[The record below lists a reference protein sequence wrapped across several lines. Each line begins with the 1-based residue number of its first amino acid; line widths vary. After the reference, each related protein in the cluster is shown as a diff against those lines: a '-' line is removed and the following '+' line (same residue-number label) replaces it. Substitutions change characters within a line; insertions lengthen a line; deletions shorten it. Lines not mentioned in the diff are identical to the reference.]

1 MNDKVQSTSLEF
13 ANRLLDAVSQPAQQ
27 LSNMEADAE
36 ATRNTATLMTEFLC
50 ARLSQSGDA
59 PQQLERT
66 TFRWGGGVVNLR
78 NAVQKEHWTNLRTTF
93 VDRFREMKQ
102 GGPAVYVMSAW
113 QPTDRQMHVWA
124 VPEEI
129 VYEAF
134 PRHAV
139 GKMKEKRTIRIVPGV
154 NRFERCT
161 DSPDL
166 TPYYRTLEW
175 SEDERAKLIEA
186 SRLDEAA
193 RQQNREHSGTT
204 QSASEDFFLK
214 GKDAEAVG
222 ALTEEGFVVRAGAM
236 ARKEIVPSAI
246 DSVTPARQRLL
257 SEGVL
262 EESDGQ
268 YRFTQDYR
276 FDSPSGAAAAVLGR
290 TANGWREWKHSDGR
304 SLSEVKRV
312 SRVSGEAIL
321 NEAKRKEIQGKHEEL
336 LNEGRLYSQTQ
347 LDQYYSIFRQ
357 RFGTDALKG
366 LDGEALLTF
375 MHDHGNKDS
384 MVYWLEFKN
393 DEEFDTKRFGS
404 IAGGSALKFR
414 IFRRKETGHWQA
426 GGESNK
432 PKDITVEEAV
442 EIARKHRDQLLK
454 GVELLNEFSDDAT
467 DEDYAQLQDEMD
479 ELAPDVSK
487 LAWGHKYFS
496 LMFPDKLDDYHSPEW
511 QRFHI
516 LKLLQLPPE
525 GDGRYICAGRF
536 VSAAK
541 EVELPMNHLTAT
553 LNAVQGRLH
562 RYWRIGTRSGDTKIS
577 HWEMMQE
584 RDCVAIGWKELGE
597 LSWAEAKRETR
608 KKLKKVLQEKYPNQH
623 PTAIGNDCSQI
634 THFVASINEG
644 DIVFAADGGKV
655 LGIGK
660 ITGEYRYE
668 PDFDFPHHRPVEW
681 LDFGE
686 WKMPVPEGLR
696 STVREVR
703 KHNEN
708 IVDAETRIQTGS
720 SPVKPDKPDPVV
732 KRHIRL
738 SGIPGRIQSV
748 LDRKAQVILY
758 GPPGTGKTYWAEHAA
773 NDLAAISAFGKRFDD
788 LDPQQKQLVTGE
800 GESTGTVRLC
810 CFHPAYGYEDF
821 LEGYRPRT
829 VDGQVTFDLRDGV
842 FKKLCNDADAHPDKN
857 FYLIVD
863 EINRGDIPR
872 IFGELLTTL
881 EKDKR
886 GKRIIL
892 PVSQDVF
899 TVPKNVFLIGTMNTA
914 DRSISLLDAALR
926 RRFGFVE
933 MMPDGTVLK
942 DSNVSGIP
950 LRAWFDS
957 LNERIRQHVGR
968 DARNLQIGHSYLMQ
982 SGSPIKEIAPL
993 KRAIRDDIIP
1003 LLEEYCYEDY
1013 GTLGSILGQ
1022 DLVDVSLQR
1031 IRHELFDD
1039 GSENDLVQA
1048 LLAPCSNISTSS
1060 EALSADESSVDDDND
1075 EPEDDGADDA

>member
-1 MNDKVQSTSLEF
+1 M
-13 ANRLLDAVSQPAQQ
+13 AN
-27 LSNMEADAE
+27 E
-36 ATRNTATLMTEFLC
+36 
-50 ARLSQSGDA
+50 
-59 PQQLERT
+59 
-66 TFRWGGGVVNLR
+66 
-78 NAVQKEHWTNLRTTF
+78 
-93 VDRFREMKQ
+93 
-102 GGPAVYVMSAW
+102 
-113 QPTDRQMHVWA
+113 
-124 VPEEI
+124 PE
-129 VYEAF
+129 
-134 PRHAV
+134 
-139 GKMKEKRTIRIVPGV
+139 
-154 NRFERCT
+154 
-161 DSPDL
+161 
-166 TPYYRTLEW
+166 
-175 SEDERAKLIEA
+175 
-186 SRLDEAA
+186 
-193 RQQNREHSGTT
+193 Q
-204 QSASEDFFLK
+204 FFLK
-214 GKDAEAVG
+214 GKDAEATG
-222 ALTEEGFVVRAGAM
+222 TLTEDGFVVKAGAV

-246 DSVTPARQRLL
+246 DSVTPVRQRLL
-257 SEGVL
+257 DEGVL
-262 EESDGQ
+262 ESFDGQ
-268 YRFTQDYR
+268 YRFTRDYR
-276 FDSPSGAAAAVLGR
+276 FDSPSGAAASVLGR
-290 TANGWREWKHSDGR
+290 TSNGWREWKHPDGR
-304 SLSEVKRV
+304 SLSEVKRI
-312 SRVSGEAIL
+312 SRATGEAFL
-321 NEAKRKEIQGKHEEL
+321 SESKRKEILDKHDEL
-336 LNEGRLYSQTQ
+336 LNEGRIYSEAQ
-347 LDQYYSIFRQ
+347 LDQSYTTFRQ
-357 RFGTDALKG
+357 RFGPDALKS
-366 LDGEALLTF
+366 LDGEALLNF
-375 MHDHGNKDS
+375 IHDHSNRDS
-384 MVYWLEFKN
+384 LVYWLEFKN

-426 GGESNK
+426 GGKSNK
-432 PKDITVEEAV
+432 PRDISVEQAI
-442 EIARKHRDQLLK
+442 EIARSHRDQLLK
-454 GVELLNEFSDDAT
+454 GVELLNELPADAS
-467 DEDYAQLQDEMD
+467 DEDYAQLQDQMD

-496 LMFPDKLDDYHSPEW
+496 LLFPDKLDDYHSPDW

-541 EVELPMNHLTAT
+541 EVELPMNQLTAT

-562 RYWRIGTRSGDTKIS
+562 RYWRIGTRGGDTQVS
-577 HWEMMQE
+577 HWEMMRE
-584 RDCVAIGWKELGE
+584 RDCVAIGWKKLGE
-597 LSWAEAKRETR
+597 LSWVEAKRPTR
-608 KKLKKVLQEKYPNQH
+608 KKLKAVLRDTYPNKH
-623 PTAIGNDCSQI
+623 HTAIGNDCSQI
-634 THFVASINEG
+634 THFVAGINEG
-644 DIVFAADGGKV
+644 DIVFAADGAKV
-655 LGIGK
+655 LGIGR
-660 ITGEYRYE
+660 ISGEYRYE
-668 PDFDFPHHRPVEW
+668 PQFDFPHQRPVEW
-681 LDFGE
+681 LSLDE
-686 WKMPVPEGLR
+686 WKMPEPEGLR
-696 STVREVR
+696 STVRELG

-708 IVDAETRIQTGS
+708 IVEAETRIQTGS
-720 SPVKPDKPDPVV
+720 PPVKPEKPDPVV
-732 KRHIRL
+732 IRHIRL

-758 GPPGTGKTYWAEHAA
+758 GPPGTGKTFWAEHAA
-773 NDLAAISAFGKRFDD
+773 NDLAAISAFGKLFPD
-788 LDPQQKQLVTGE
+788 LDQQQKKIITGD

-842 FKKLCNDADAHPDKN
+842 FKKLCNDAEDQPDKN

-886 GKRIIL
+886 GKRIVL

-1013 GTLGSILGQ
+1013 GTLGSILGE

-1039 GSENDLVQA
+1039 GRENDLVQV
-1048 LLAPCSNISTSS
+1048 LLAPCPDISTSS
-1060 EALSADESSVDDDND
+1060 EAISSDESSVDDED
-1075 EPEDDGADDA
+1075 EETGDDGADEP